1 MLKGYEEYKDTGY
14 DWIPLVP
21 KTWKQRTIRSITSLS
36 NERNGKRKDL
46 ELLSVYR
53 EFGVIKK
60 SSRDDNHNVESQDL
74 SNYKYVNSC
83 YLVMNKMKMWQGS
96 LGISQHEG
104 IVSPAYI
111 VCKVDQNIIG
121 KYLHYLLRSSQ
132 FKTFY
137 NRISYGV
144 RVGQWDLRYNDL
156 KNLKIYLPTS
166 DEQNQ
171 IVRYLDAKVAKI
183 NRLISAKKKEIAL
196 LKEYKQAIIT
206 RAVTKG
212 LNTKT
217 NTKPSGFLLLSDVPE
232 DWNILYLFQI
242 ADEQKISNKTVHN
255 QNLLSL
261 SYGKIKNKDIN
272 SNEGLLPA
280 SFDTYQIVHDGNTIL
295 RLTDL
300 QNDWNS
306 LRVGLAT
313 QTGIITSAYIV
324 LQPKKGILPPYLYF
338 LLHSYDLKKV
348 FYGLEGGVRQSANY
362 SQIKRLPILVPP
374 ISEQKLII
382 DRCRNTEN
390 QINNLIDA
398 IDKIISSITEY
409 KTRLI
414 SDVVT
419 GKVDVRGIHVE
430 DVPEVELIDEFDEEI
445 VDEFDDETSEEE
457 NIE

>member
-171 IVRYLDAKVAKI
+171 IVRYLDAKDSKI
-183 NRLISAKKKEIAL
+183 NRLISAKKKEIVL
-196 LKEYKQAIIT
+196 LKEYKQAIIS
-206 RAVTKG
+206 RVVTKG
-212 LNTKT
+212 LDENVEMKDCGVKAIGCIPHNWNVIKIKHLFQEINRKNTDLSSPLLTFSRT
-217 NTKPSGFLLLSDVPE
+217 NGLIPFGQGTNKLPSASDLSKYKVVKPGDFLMNRMQAWSGMFKYVTIDGCVSPDYSVFEPISNINLKYYELLFRSPLHIEQFSNASKGVGSGFNRLYTPE
-232 DWNILYLFQI
+232 FGAIYTLFPPINEQNQI
-242 ADEQKISNKTVHN
+242 ACYLDEKAAKINRLISA
-255 QNLLSL
+255 
-261 SYGKIKNKDIN
+261 KIKEI
-272 SNEGLLPA
+272 EML
-280 SFDTYQIVHDGNTIL
+280 
-295 RLTDL
+295 
-300 QNDWNS
+300 
-306 LRVGLAT
+306 
-313 QTGIITSAYIV
+313 
-324 LQPKKGILPPYLYF
+324 
-338 LLHSYDLKKV
+338 
-348 FYGLEGGVRQSANY
+348 
-362 SQIKRLPILVPP
+362 
-374 ISEQKLII
+374 
-382 DRCRNTEN
+382 
-390 QINNLIDA
+390 
-398 IDKIISSITEY
+398 TEY

-430 DVPEVELIDEFDEEI
+430 DIPEAELIDEFDEEI